1 MDAYKI
7 EALLCALEMKSLNR
21 AAEKLHCTQSSLS
34 QLMNSLEKELG
45 VRILE
50 RTHQGICLTEQ
61 GKELLPFLMDM
72 HRNYEI
78 LEIKARRIRE
88 GRERPVRIGSFSS
101 IANLWLPDILKEF
114 RKLHP
119 ALTFD
124 LRVGTDAVR
133 QWLLE
138 GRIDIAFGDDR
149 RLGDFHW
156 IPIRKDPLEA
166 VIPASFPMPSS
177 SFLTMKEL
185 SSYPL
190 LLAPMNGF
198 DSYAGMLS
206 DKKISVTCDDDYTLL
221 SLVQK
226 SLGATLMPRLSLF
239 RCPDGVRCFPLQP
252 EICRVLGI
260 ALPPHPR
267 KAAEMLASFAKERL
281 ADNQ

>member
-21 AAEKLHCTQSSLS
+21 AAEKLHCSQSSLS
-34 QLMNSLEKELG
+34 QLMSSLEKELS
-45 VRILE
+45 VKILE
-50 RTHQGICLTEQ
+50 RTHRGIVLTKE
-61 GKELLPFLMDM
+61 GKELLPFLMDI

-78 LEIKARRIRE
+78 LEIKTRRIRE
-88 GRERPVRIGSFSS
+88 GRERPLRIGSFSS
-101 IANLWLPDILKEF
+101 IANLWLPDILEKF
-114 RKLHP
+114 KKLHP

-149 RLGDFHW
+149 RLDDFHW
-156 IPIRKDPLEA
+156 IPLRNDPLEA
-166 VIPASFPMPSS
+166 VIPASFPLPSS
-177 SFLTMKEL
+177 AFLTMQEL

-198 DSYAGMLS
+198 DSYEEIPP

-226 SLGATLMPRLSLF
+226 GLGATLMPRLSLS
-239 RCPDGVRCFPLQP
+239 RCPDGIRRFPLQP
-252 EICRVLGI
+252 GISRILGI
-260 ALPPHPR
+260 ALPSRPR
-267 KAAEMLASFAKERL
+267 KTAETLASFAGKILLEI
-281 ADNQ
+281 